1 MNLNFGYLA
10 LYGMYRSVTKVG
22 MILMCI
28 FSSMIYVSFM
38 LD

>member
-1 MNLNFGYLA
+1 MELNFGYVT
-10 LYGMYRSVTKVG
+10 LYGMYRSVTKFS

-28 FSSMIYVSFM
+28 FAVINYVSFM

>member
-1 MNLNFGYLA
+1 MDLNFGYVA
-10 LYGMYRSVTKVG
+10 LYGISRSVTKIC

-28 FSSMIYVSFM
+28 VSVMNYLSFM

>member
-1 MNLNFGYLA
+1 MDLNFGYVA
-10 LYGMYRSVTKVG
+10 LYGIYRSVTKMC

-28 FSSMIYVSFM
+28 FSVMNYLRFI